1 MSPEVLYVIAGIA
14 ILVGM
19 LGTFLPAIPGAP
31 LVFAGMLLAAWV
43 GDFAKVGVATVVVL
57 GLLTALAMFA
67 DFLASAFG
75 TRVAG
80 ASGWAFAGAAIGAI
94 VGLFFAPLGLIF
106 GPFVGAVLGEALAT
120 QRLGQAFKAGIGA
133 TLGLLFGAIA
143 KIALAF
149 TMLGIF
155 VVALLF

>member
-1 MSPEVLYVIAGIA
+1 MSPEILYVIAGIA
-14 ILVGM
+14 IVVGM
-19 LGTFLPAIPGAP
+19 LGTFLPAIPGVP
-31 LVFAGMLLAAWV
+31 LVFAGMLLTAWA
-43 GDFAKVGVATVVVL
+43 GDFVKVGVLTVVVL
-57 GLLTALAMFA
+57 GLLTALAMLA

-75 TRVAG
+75 TKVAG

-94 VGLFFAPLGLIF
+94 VGIFFAPLGLIF
-106 GPFVGAVLGEALAT
+106 GPFIGAVLGEAMAT
-120 QRLGQAFKAGIGA
+120 QHVGQAFKAGIGA

-155 VVALLF
+155 VVALVF